1 LAYAYWVHENFPEV
15 SVFWVHA
22 GSPERFYKSISQIA
36 QNCQV
41 RGHNDPKADVSQLV
55 KAWLARDDQSA
66 WLMILD
72 SADDTEIFFSS
83 SDVAS
88 PKPAG
93 TDQIASEGN
102 LAQYIPECSHGSILV
117 TTKNK
122 ETGVRLTRGRGI
134 LEIGHMD
141 PVESRKLMQEIL
153 EDDGPD
159 SDHLDILTAR
169 LEYLPLA
176 LAQSAAFIQ
185 ERSMTVA
192 RYLHLLDQS
201 DSTLVELLSEPFEAV
216 GRDSSVPN
224 AVAATWMVSFKQI
237 REQYSKASDLLSL
250 MSFFDR
256 QGIPK
261 AFLSYWI
268 SPKGSQDCAP
278 RGEDRTMGILELEKA
293 LGVLK
298 GFSFVSEGTTDEN
311 LNMHRLVQLVMRK
324 WLIRQG
330 TSGAWVGQALITV
343 SALYPPGIYANR
355 KVCEDYL
362 PHACVVLGYEDS
374 SSLAEVIARG
384 SLLHNMALFMLYRG
398 QWNKAEELQVQA
410 VATRRRVLG
419 EEHPDMLASMANLAS
434 TYWYQG
440 RWTKAEKLGV
450 QVTEVSSRVLGEGHP
465 GTLASMTCLAATYG
479 NQGRW
484 TEAEKLEVQVI
495 ETSKRALGDEHL
507 GTLASMAN
515 LASTYGNQGRWTET
529 EKLYVQVMKTSSR
542 VLGEEHP
549 NTLSSMAN
557 LASTY
562 GSQGRWTE
570 AEKLEVPVVETRK
583 RVLGDEHPDTLCSMA
598 NLASTYWDQGRWTEA
613 EKLGV
618 QVMETRKRVLG
629 DEHPDTLT
637 SMTNLASTYWNQ
649 GRWTEAEKLGVQ
661 AIETSLKVLGD
672 EHPITLASVANLALT
687 YQNQGRWAET
697 DKLFVRM
704 METSLRVL
712 GDEHPDTLTSMSNL
726 ALTLKS
732 HGRDD
737 EALKVITVCIQ
748 LLRQKLCAN
757 RPNTVG

>member
-22 GSPERFYKSISQIA
+22 GSPERFYQSISQIA
-36 QNCQV
+36 QNCQI
-41 RGHNDPKADVSQLV
+41 RGHNDPKADVPQLV

-72 SADDTEIFFSS
+72 SADDTENFFSY
-83 SDVAS
+83 SDVTS

-93 TDQIASEGN
+93 TDRIASEGN
-102 LAQYIPECSHGSILV
+102 LARYIPECSHGSILV

-141 PVESRKLMQEIL
+141 PAESRKLMQEIL
-153 EDDGPD
+153 EDDGPN

-237 REQYSKASDLLSL
+237 REQYPNASDLLSL

-261 AFLSYWI
+261 AFLSHWVA
-268 SPKGSQDCAP
+268 PKDGQDRAP
-278 RGEDRTMGILELEKA
+278 RERDRAMGILELEKA

-298 GFSFVSEGTTDEN
+298 GFSFASEGTTDEN
-311 LNMHRLVQLVMRK
+311 LNMHSLVQLVMRK

-330 TSGAWVGQALITV
+330 TSGAWAGQALTTV
-343 SALYPPGIYANR
+343 SELYPPGSYANW

-362 PHACVVLGYEDS
+362 PHAYAVLSHEDLS
-374 SSLAEVIARG
+374 SPAEAIIRG
-384 SLLHNMALFMLYRG
+384 SLLHNTALFVLYRG

-410 VATRRRVLG
+410 VAMRRRMLG
-419 EEHPDMLASMANLAS
+419 EEHPDTLTSMANLAS
-434 TYWYQG
+434 TFW
-440 RWTKAEKLGV
+440 
-450 QVTEVSSRVLGEGHP
+450 
-465 GTLASMTCLAATYG
+465 

-484 TEAEKLEVQVI
+484 TEAEKLEVQVM
-495 ETSKRALGDEHL
+495 E
-507 GTLASMAN
+507 
-515 LASTYGNQGRWTET
+515 
-529 EKLYVQVMKTSSR
+529 TSSR

-549 NTLSSMAN
+549 DTLTTMANLASMFLDQGRWMEAEKLGVQVMEMSSRVLGEEHPITLTSMAN

-562 GSQGRWTE
+562 RNQGRWTKAEKLEVQVMEMRKRVLGEEHPDTLTIMANLALTYWNQGRWNE
-570 AEKLEVPVVETRK
+570 AEKLEVQVMETSLK
-583 RVLGDEHPDTLCSMA
+583 VLGEEHPSTLTSMA
-598 NLASTYWDQGRWTEA
+598 NLASRYQSQGRWAEA
-613 EKLGV
+613 EKLNV

-629 DEHPDTLT
+629 DEHPDTLA
-637 SMTNLASTYWNQ
+637 SMN
-649 GRWTEAEKLGVQ
+649 
-661 AIETSLKVLGD
+661 
-672 EHPITLASVANLALT
+672 NLAL
-687 YQNQGRWAET
+687 A
-697 DKLFVRM
+697 
-704 METSLRVL
+704 
-712 GDEHPDTLTSMSNL
+712 
-726 ALTLKS
+726 LKS
-732 HGRDD
+732 RGRDD
-737 EALKVITVCIQ
+737 EALELITVCVQ
-748 LLRQKLCAN
+748 LLRQKLGAN
-757 RPNTVG
+757 HPNTVTGTATLTAWTQK